1 MYNIKIY
8 LLNTF
13 PTVISTLVLF
23 SEKKKPFSPNYRT
36 AQHVILTIFQGFVLD
51 INFSW
56 KFSLGGAL

>member
-13 PTVISTLVLF
+13 TTVISTLVLF
-23 SEKKKPFSPNYRT
+23 SEKKPFSPNYRT